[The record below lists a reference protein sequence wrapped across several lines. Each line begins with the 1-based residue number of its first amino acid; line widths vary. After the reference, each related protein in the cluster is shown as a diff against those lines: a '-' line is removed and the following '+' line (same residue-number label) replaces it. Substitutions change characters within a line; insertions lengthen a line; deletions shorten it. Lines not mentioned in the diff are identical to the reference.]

1 MNITGA
7 KIEEGGGDNPETAA
21 VLDGRWIFCLLAV
34 FLVLG
39 GAIRL
44 NRYLLRFPLWGDEA
58 GLAVNFIDRGY
69 AELLQPLE
77 YSQVAPVGFLW
88 LVKAVISQL
97 GFTEYSLRIIPA
109 LCALLSLYVFYRAAK
124 LMLSGLPLLFSTAI
138 LAVAYY
144 PIRHGAEIKQYS
156 TDLLVAVVILWLALG
171 YLTRPKPAAW
181 LGGLCLFLPLALAV
195 SYPAVFVA
203 GGIALPLLYR
213 AGKTRAGADWRN
225 LAVYL
230 IVLLGSFA
238 VIYFTLIR
246 IQLNYELEILAG
258 RHMFTIWEDT
268 FPPLD
273 RPLRF
278 VFWMIRAHTG
288 RMFAYPVGGKHGGSI
303 VTFVCFLTGA
313 AVLWRRKDRRLFFLF
328 IGPFIPAFLAA
339 ALRRYP
345 YGYSARW
352 MLYLAPFISIPAGL
366 GAADLI
372 SRIRRI
378 RWRKVVTLGVI
389 TGLGLI
395 GLGSIARDLSRPY
408 KAKADFDSRTFAR
421 SFWRDNPEDGGL
433 FCLKEDL
440 GQDIFSGL
448 FLASHNSARYL
459 CNRAIYYSRRPRLS
473 PAEFKRQW
481 SGGDRFNLVV
491 YSVPGHD
498 KEEERFLDLL
508 GTIQERAELT
518 GYRSYNVNEEYP
530 AHREKYE
537 VYEFNGK

>member
-1 MNITGA
+1 
-7 KIEEGGGDNPETAA
+7 
-21 VLDGRWIFCLLAV
+21 VFFLA
-34 FLVLG
+34 LG

-58 GLAVNFIDRGY
+58 GLAVNFINRGY

-77 YSQVAPVGFLW
+77 YSQVAPIGFLW
-88 LVKAVISQL
+88 LVKSAINQL
-97 GFTEYSLRIIPA
+97 GFTEYSLRLIPA
-109 LCALLSLYVFYRAAK
+109 LCAILSIYVFYRAAK
-124 LMLSGLPLLFSTAI
+124 LMLPGLPLLFSTAVF
-138 LAVAYY
+138 AVAYY

-156 TDLLVAVVILWLALG
+156 SDLFVALVLLWLALG
-171 YLTRPKPAAW
+171 YLTRSKPAAR

-203 GGIALPLLYR
+203 GGVAMPLLYR
-213 AGKTRAGADWRN
+213 AGKTRSGVDWRN

-238 VIYFTLIR
+238 VIYVASIR
-246 IQLNYELEILAG
+246 IQLDYELEFLAG

-268 FPPLD
+268 FPPLG

-278 VFWMIRAHTG
+278 VFWLIRTHTG

-303 VTFVCFLTGA
+303 VTFVCFLAGIA
-313 AVLWRRKDRRLFFLF
+313 ALWRRKDKRLFFLF

-352 MLYLAPFISIPAGL
+352 MLYLAPFICIPAGV
-366 GAADLI
+366 GAAALV
-372 SRIRRI
+372 SRIRRH
-378 RWRKVVTLGVI
+378 RWRKVVIVGVI

-408 KAKADFDSRTFAR
+408 KAKADLDSRSFAR
-421 SFWRDNPEDGGL
+421 SFWRNNPEDGGL
-433 FCLKEDL
+433 FCLKDDL
-440 GQDIFSGL
+440 GEDVFSGL
-448 FLASHNSARYL
+448 FLASHKSARYL
-459 CNRAIYYSRRPRLS
+459 CNRAIYYARRPRL
-473 PAEFKRQW
+473 PMVEFKREW

-491 YSVPGHD
+491 YSVPEHD
-498 KEEERFLDLL
+498 KEEKRFFDLL

-518 GYRSYNVNEEYP
+518 GYRSYYINEESP
-530 AHREKYE
+530 AHRERYE